1 MKNKELYTKWRAD
14 SVPVLIKER
23 ESLKKKLIMTQ
34 LEVSFGKLKK
44 NSELKVLRKNIAR
57 LETYIQEKLISTS
70 LKNKEK
76 I

>member
-1 MKNKELYTKWRAD
+1 MKNKEINTKWRAD
-14 SVPVLIKER
+14 SVPALILER

-57 LETYIQEKLISTS
+57 IETYIQEKLISAS
-70 LKNKEK
+70 IKNKEK